1 MSGVAAYGRRPRKAT
16 RIRSSRRIAPDS
28 RVVYVDNYP
37 LVLAHARALLTSAP
51 EGRTAYIPADLRD
64 PASILANP
72 ATQDVLDP
80 TQPVAL
86 MLVAVLHFIND
97 DDNPADIVRTLL
109 DALPSGSYLVASHL
123 TGEHDQAAQT
133 STERAYRGASKG
145 RDLRHVCPM
154 ATGCV
159 HTGIIRHFDHKIG

>member
-1 MSGVAAYGRRPRKAT
+1 M
-16 RIRSSRRIAPDS
+16 
-28 RVVYVDNYP
+28 YVDNYP
-37 LVLAHARALLTSAP
+37 MMLAHARALLTSAP

-133 STERAYRGASKG
+133 STERAYRGASRGGGGGDANLCATKG
-145 RDLRHVCPM
+145 GGGRAGGRGGGGSM
-154 ATGCV
+154 FGR
-159 HTGIIRHFDHKIG
+159 G